1 MDCAYGRVSAGM
13 FVDFDESNHFVKRSS
28 CDSNHKCVHGVWCAQ
43 RSAFCSQ
50 ACNGAKELRL
60 TTFSL
65 GGTAFSSG
73 LRACCAR
80 AQTVSVRATSVTWL
94 PMALARHRWRAVSST
109 FLWPTIGIPP
119 PIISEAARFDSSVGR
134 ADYLINML

>member
-65 GGTAFSSG
+65 GGTAFSRG

-80 AQTVSVRATSVTWL
+80 AQTVSARNLSHMAATGTRPSHRRA
-94 PMALARHRWRAVSST
+94 AAST

-119 PIISEAARFDSSVGR
+119 PIIPEAARFDSLVGR
-134 ADYLINML
+134 ADYLIKML